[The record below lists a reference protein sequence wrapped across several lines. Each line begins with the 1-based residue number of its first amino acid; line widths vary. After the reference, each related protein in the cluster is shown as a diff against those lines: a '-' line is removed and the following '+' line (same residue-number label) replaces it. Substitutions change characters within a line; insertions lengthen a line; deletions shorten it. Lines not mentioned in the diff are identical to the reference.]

1 MGGRSRG
8 QGEGNKKRGQ
18 GEGNKK
24 RRRGEGNRKRKLGEA
39 AAAEELRG
47 EAAAEEELRKIIR
60 EKIEEDEEFSNNVEK
75 CSSTWELEM
84 KHETFSG

>member
-24 RRRGEGNRKRKLGEA
+24 RRRGEGDRKRKHGDLQGDLA
-39 AAAEELRG
+39 AVEELKKSDTG
-47 EAAAEEELRKIIR
+47 A
-60 EKIEEDEEFSNNVEK
+60 D
-75 CSSTWELEM
+75 
-84 KHETFSG
+84 SGR